1 MGLKLQQRPQHPLRR
16 LPLAWRQRRQA
27 RQQPLWCRWCEAQQ
41 CTREGYPRNAGH
53 LTSSNT
59 SRHSCLTL
67 ARSGQLIHLA

>member
-1 MGLKLQQRPQHPLRR
+1 MMAERNGYLAKAQENLRSATSD
-16 LPLAWRQRRQA
+16 LAQGRYNSGA
-27 RQQPLWCRWCEAQQ
+27 RSAYYACF
-41 CTREGYPRNAGH
+41 GYPRNAGH